1 MSSNIV
7 VLGSQWGDEGKGKIV
22 DALTQDAQVVVRY
35 QGGHNAGHTL
45 IIKDK
50 KTVLHLIPSGI
61 LRPQT
66 MNYIGHGVVVSPEA
80 LLQEMAMLESND
92 IDVSARLRISPQATM
107 VLPYHVAIDKAR
119 ESANQSKQAVG
130 TTCRGI
136 GPAYEDKVARRA
148 LRLEDLLDTEK
159 LREKLSLVLSYHNFI
174 LESYYHTTPIN
185 EAEVFNSLCSVRERI
200 IPLLVD
206 IPSRLAEHH
215 ARGDKIVFEGAQGTL
230 LDIDHG
236 TYPFVTSSTT
246 TVGGVI
252 SGSGFGLHQVD
263 YILGVAK
270 AYCTRVGLGPF
281 PTELFDDAGKELAKR
296 GHEFGSTTGR
306 ARRCGWLDIMA
317 LKRAAMLN
325 SLSGLCVTKLDVLD
339 TFTEI
344 KLAVAYRY
352 RGKQFDYFE
361 PQQHILAESEPV
373 YESFPGWETSTV
385 GCKSF
390 AELPKNA
397 QRYINRIVELT
408 GVKVAMLSTGPER
421 EEYMI
426 LDERLAGWV

>member
-61 LRPQT
+61 LREQT
-66 MNYIGHGVVVSPEA
+66 MNYIGQGVVVSPDA
-80 LLQEMAMLESND
+80 LLQEMAMLENND
-92 IDVSARLRISPQATM
+92 VDVSARLRISPQATM

-136 GPAYEDKVARRA
+136 GPAYEDKIARRA
-148 LRLEDLLDTEK
+148 LRLEDLLDTVK
-159 LREKLSLVLSYHNFI
+159 LREKLAVVLSYHNFI
-174 LESYYHTTPIN
+174 LESYYHTAPIS
-185 EAEVFNSLCSVRERI
+185 ESEVFESLCSIRDRI
-200 IPLLVD
+200 IPLFVD
-206 IPSRLAEHH
+206 VPSCLAEHH

-252 SGSGFGLHQVD
+252 SGSGFGLHQID

-306 ARRCGWLDIMA
+306 ARRCGWLDILA

-325 SLSGLCVTKLDVLD
+325 SLSGLCITKLDVLD
-339 TFTEI
+339 TFSEV

-352 RGKQFDYFE
+352 RGKQFDHFE
-361 PQQHILAESEPV
+361 VQQHILAESEPV
-373 YESFPGWETSTV
+373 YETFPGWESSTV
-385 GCKSF
+385 GCQTF

-397 QRYINRIVELT
+397 QRYLNRIVELT
-408 GVKVAMLSTGPER
+408 GVKIAMLSTGPER
-421 EEYMI
+421 DEYMV
-426 LDERLAGWV
+426 LDDRLID